1 MSNLSAIKE
10 ELAETDD
17 QFRRLMTDHQD
28 SERRLEVLYRKSLPS
43 PEDEIEEKRI
53 KLHKLRLKDQM
64 EEMVR
69 SHSAATASV

>member
-1 MSNLSAIKE
+1 MSNLSAIKD

-17 QFRRLMTDHQD
+17 TFRRLMNDHRE
-28 SERRLEVLYRKSLPS
+28 SERRLEELGRRSLRS

-69 SHSAATASV
+69 THSSELASV